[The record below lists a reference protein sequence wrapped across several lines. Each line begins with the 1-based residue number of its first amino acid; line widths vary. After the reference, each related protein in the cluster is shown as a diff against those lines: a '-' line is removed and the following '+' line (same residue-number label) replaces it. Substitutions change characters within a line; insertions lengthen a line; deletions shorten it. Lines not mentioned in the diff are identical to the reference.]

1 MAPCSCCDNYRELMS
16 SKFSR
21 SNENRRAPDN
31 EKDVLD
37 VTVSVEAVR
46 TVAYINFFIMIGCAV
61 VIFNARVVP
70 RLAAGP
76 VDAEGNP
83 TNNTCG
89 SFDGALGDRVDPPV
103 LPGEG
108 FDAATQS
115 HLVRAFGYNNV
126 CATWDYSPSR
136 EITAMVYPLF
146 EYALLLYLFFDFVQ
160 TLIYYKKG
168 WVSQTYYRVFL
179 VVFLPIIIGCSWFRM
194 IFVVIAYMD
203 LSGHTAGFFCLQ
215 ITLILVAMMNTYFI
229 LDSKA
234 EYSWLGGRKGTIIVA
249 SVYIFCNLIISPIK
263 LYLTAEIVFKGRPAP
278 WSLNMVAGNLAGQT
292 VDNLWTVFNAVI
304 PLFVSV
310 VRAFSEP
317 SLKIKVD
324 VPPSK
329 WTGEDGHLIQDGA
342 EEIAEAEKFQIDD
355 ENEENAAAAESATE
369 EKNLKDSVVT
379 AEDERSPSV

>member
-1 MAPCSCCDNYRELMS
+1 MACACCENYRETMS

-21 SNENRRAPDN
+21 STENRRHPDK

-37 VTVSVEAVR
+37 VTVSVEALRV
-46 TVAYINFFIMIGCAV
+46 VAYINFFIMIGCAI
-61 VIFNARVVP
+61 VIFNSRVVP

-83 TNNTCG
+83 TNSTCG
-89 SFDGALGDRVDPPV
+89 SFNGFLGDRVDPPV

-108 FDAATQS
+108 FDAPTQS

-136 EITAMVYPLF
+136 EITAMIYPIF
-146 EYALLLYLFFDFVQ
+146 EYCLLLYLFFDFVQ
-160 TLIYYKKG
+160 TLIFYKKG

-179 VVFLPIIIGCSWFRM
+179 FMFVPIILGCSWFRM

-229 LDSKA
+229 IDSKA
-234 EYSWLGGRKGTIIVA
+234 EYAWLGGRKGTVICA
-249 SVYIFCNLIISPIK
+249 STYIFCNLIISPIK
-263 LYLTAEIVFKGRPAP
+263 LYLTAEIVFKGAPAA
-278 WSLNMVAGNLAGQT
+278 WSLNKVGGTFAGDA
-292 VDNLWTVFNAVI
+292 VDKVWFVFNAVL
-304 PLFVSV
+304 PLCVGV

-317 SLKIKVD
+317 CLKIRVD
-324 VPPSK
+324 MPPSK
-329 WTGEDGHLIQDGA
+329 WRDEDGNLIHEGA
-342 EEIAEAEKFQIDD
+342 EDAEKFQIDD
-355 ENEENAAAAESATE
+355 ENEENGAPAESATE
-369 EKNLKDSVVT
+369 EKNLKDSVVSAT
-379 AEDERSPSV
+379 GDSPSV